1 VLGEHICWPIMG
13 ADGMQHDLTSFDIVP
28 EVVALDVDVLGAWL
42 HLWDLSNFE
51 SATAV
56 LENLTMDCWLG

>member
-1 VLGEHICWPIMG
+1 MG